1 MSQDNFCSY
10 HLDFVKDISEIK
22 TDLSYIKDKICAH
35 ILEGEK
41 PVTGFR
47 DRIVILEQ
55 EVSALKK
62 AEWTRTIVAGLIG
75 GLVGNISPDLIQ
87 GILQLLGIK

>member
-1 MSQDNFCSY
+1 MNQDNFCSY

-47 DRIVILEQ
+47 D
-55 EVSALKK
+55 
-62 AEWTRTIVAGLIG
+62 G
-75 GLVGNISPDLIQ
+75 
-87 GILQLLGIK
+87 